1 MKAVAI
7 IGAGQLGS
15 RHLQGLKTANN
26 ELAIYVMDQ
35 SSDSLKLADDRYN
48 QVDDNGFA
56 KEVHFVTSMD
66 MLPTDLDVVI
76 IATGSI
82 PRAMLT
88 KLLLSHSKVK
98 YLILEKILFPRL
110 AEYEEI
116 KEVIIRE
123 NVKAWVN
130 CPRRLFAY
138 YQKLNAL
145 IDSPFEMTVDGS
157 NWGLCCNSIHLLD
170 IFLYLAKENE
180 YSVTLDVTSLEESK
194 RKGYIEMMGS
204 FYFTTPKGSK
214 LNLHCSKDE
223 KIYGGWIKS
232 DKYDIVI
239 DKKNMKL
246 VINGEEEP
254 IFSYPNSQLTG
265 KVVDQLLLNGDCG
278 LTRFEESCKYHK
290 PIIDAILNEY
300 NRLTGNKGD
309 LCPIT

>member
-26 ELAIYVMDQ
+26 ELDIYVMDQ
-35 SSDSLKLADDRYN
+35 SNDSLKLAEERYN

-56 KEVHFVTSMD
+56 KEVHFVTSVD
-66 MLPTDLDVVI
+66 MLPKNLDVVI

-88 KLLLSHSKVK
+88 KALLDHSNVR
-98 YLILEKILFPRL
+98 YLVLEKILFPRL
-110 AEYEEI
+110 AEYDEMLQ
-116 KEVIIRE
+116 VIRKKK
-123 NVKAWVN
+123 VKAWVN

-138 YQKLNAL
+138 YQKLHDI
-145 IDSPFEMTVDGS
+145 IDTPIEMTVDGS

-170 IFLYLAKENE
+170 IFLYLANESE
-180 YSVTLDVTSLEESK
+180 YSVTLDITSLEESK

-204 FYFTTPKGSK
+204 FYFKTPKGSK

-223 KIYGGWIKS
+223 KIYGGCIKS

-246 VINGEEEP
+246 NVNGEAEP
-254 IFSYPNSQLTG
+254 ILSYPNSQLTG
-265 KVVDQLLLNGDCG
+265 KVVDRLLLEGNCD

-290 PIIDAILNEY
+290 PIIEAILNEY
-300 NRLTGNKGD
+300 NKLTGNKGD

>member
-1 MKAVAI
+1 MKKIAI

-15 RHLQGLKTANN
+15 RHLQGLKTSNN
-26 ELAIYVMDQ
+26 ELAIYVMDM
-35 SSDSLKLADDRYN
+35 SNDSLRLAEERYN
-48 QVDDNGFA
+48 QVSDNGYC
-56 KEVHFVTSMD
+56 KEVYFVTSID
-66 MLPTDLDVVI
+66 SLPQDLDVAI

-88 KLLLSHSKVK
+88 KALLDHSNVK
-98 YLILEKILFPRL
+98 YLVLEKILFPRL

-116 KEVIIRE
+116 QEVIKNK

-138 YQKLNAL
+138 YQKLHNM
-145 IDSPFEMTVDGS
+145 IDTPFEMTVDGS

-170 IFLYLAKENE
+170 IFLYLANESE
-180 YSVTLDVTSLEESK
+180 YSVTHDVTSLEESK

-204 FYFTTPKGSK
+204 FYFTTPKGCK

-246 VINGEEEP
+246 IVNGAEEP
-254 IFSYPNSQLTG
+254 ILSYPNSQLTG
-265 KVVDQLLLNGDCG
+265 KVVDQLLLNGNCG
-278 LTRFEESCKYHK
+278 LTRFEDSCKYHK
-290 PIIDAILNEY
+290 PIIEAILKEY
-300 NRLTGNKGD
+300 NKLTGNKGD

>member
-15 RHLQGLKTANN
+15 RHLQGLKAAKN

-35 SSDSLKLADDRYN
+35 SSDSLKLAEERYN
-48 QVDDNGFA
+48 QVGDNGFT
-56 KEVHFVTSMD
+56 KEVHFVTSMN
-66 MLPTDLDVVI
+66 MLPTDLEVVI

-88 KLLLSHSKVK
+88 KALLDHSNVK
-98 YLILEKILFPRL
+98 YLVLEKILFPRL
-110 AEYEEI
+110 SEYGEI
-116 KEVIIRE
+116 QEVIRNK

-138 YQKLNAL
+138 YQKLHGM

-180 YSVTLDVTSLEESK
+180 YTVTLDVSSLEESK
-194 RKGYIEMMGS
+194 RRGYIEMMGS

-232 DKYDIVI
+232 EKYDIVI
-239 DKKNMKL
+239 DKKNMKMI
-246 VINGEEEP
+246 VNGAEET
-254 IFSYPNSQLTG
+254 ILSYPNSQLTG

-290 PIIDAILNEY
+290 PIIEAILNEY
-300 NRLTGNKGD
+300 NKLTGNKGD

>member
-1 MKAVAI
+1 MNTVAI

-15 RHLQGLKTANN
+15 RHLQGLKSAEN

-35 SSDSLKLADDRYN
+35 SNDSLKLAEERYN

-56 KEVHFVTSMD
+56 KEVHFVTSLD
-66 MLPTDLDVVI
+66 VLPTDLDIVI
-76 IATGSI
+76 IATGSV

-88 KLLLSHSKVK
+88 KLLLNHSKVK

-110 AEYEEI
+110 AEYDEI
-116 KEVIIRE
+116 QEIIRDK

-130 CPRRLFAY
+130 CPRRLFPY
-138 YQKLNAL
+138 YQKLYGM

-170 IFLYLAKENE
+170 IFLYLTKENE
-180 YSVTLDVTSLEESK
+180 YTVTLDVTSLEASK
-194 RKGYIEMMGS
+194 RSGYIEMMGS
-204 FYFTTPKGSK
+204 FYFSTPKGSK

-223 KIYGGWIKS
+223 KIYGARIKS

-239 DKKNMKL
+239 DKKNMML
-246 VINGEEEP
+246 IVNGEEDP
-254 IFSYPNSQLTG
+254 ILSYPNSQLTG
-265 KVVDQLLLNGDCG
+265 KVVNRLLAEGKCG
-278 LTRFEESCKYHK
+278 LTQFEESCKYHK
-290 PIIDAILNEY
+290 PIIEAILNEY
-300 NRLTGNKGD
+300 NKLSGNKGD